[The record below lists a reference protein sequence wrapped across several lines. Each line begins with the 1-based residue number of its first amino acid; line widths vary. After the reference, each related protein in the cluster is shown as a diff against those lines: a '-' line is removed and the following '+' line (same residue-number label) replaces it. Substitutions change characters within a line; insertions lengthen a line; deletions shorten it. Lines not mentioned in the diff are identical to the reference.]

1 VVDEIIA
8 KGSVTRSTI
17 GAAFKSV
24 RRSGHDQGVLVNS
37 VNADGPAAKAGLKP
51 GDVIVEMNGAPVN
64 ARFPEEI
71 PLILRQISAQPVGS
85 TVALTYLRGGER
97 ASAQVVTERLL
108 REKGQRAALRTWGLA
123 ASEITERMM
132 ISRRLDSREGAIVM
146 AARSGGPAEIA
157 EPPLRSG
164 DVIREIDGKPVK
176 SLDELVSVYKEVSA
190 KEPLPEFVMI
200 RFDRAGKDTLT
211 LIKPRPDKPQDPP
224 REIPKA
230 WIGVATQPVLRDLA
244 TQMKLGEPGGFR
256 VTRVY
261 PGTRA
266 AESEIKTGDVIVAI
280 NGDKM
285 SPRGMQD
292 SGMFQRRVRQLS
304 MTEPARLVV
313 MRGGERVEV
322 SVAMERTRI
331 GPDEALKDTN
341 KDFELSVRE
350 LTFFDRDDNRWGDD
364 VAGVMVMDASSA
376 GWADQAGLGSGD
388 LIQSINGTAVTD
400 IPGYRKVME
409 QIGKDQP
416 ERVTFVV
423 LRGVRTQFKFAEPEW
438 KPRADAEKA
447 PEAAKE

>member
-1 VVDEIIA
+1 
-8 KGSVTRSTI
+8 
-17 GAAFKSV
+17 
-24 RRSGHDQGVLVNS
+24 
-37 VNADGPAAKAGLKP
+37 
-51 GDVIVEMNGAPVN
+51 
-64 ARFPEEI
+64 
-71 PLILRQISAQPVGS
+71 
-85 TVALTYLRGGER
+85 
-97 ASAQVVTERLL
+97 
-108 REKGQRAALRTWGLA
+108 
-123 ASEITERMM
+123 
-132 ISRRLDSREGAIVM
+132 
-146 AARSGGPAEIA
+146 
-157 EPPLRSG
+157 
-164 DVIREIDGKPVK
+164 
-176 SLDELVSVYKEVSA
+176 
-190 KEPLPEFVMI
+190 
-200 RFDRAGKDTLT
+200 
-211 LIKPRPDKPQDPP
+211 
-224 REIPKA
+224 
-230 WIGVATQPVLRDLA
+230 
-244 TQMKLGEPGGFR
+244 
-256 VTRVY
+256 VY

-350 LTFFDRDDNRWGDD
+350 LTFFDRDDNRWGED

-416 ERVTFVV
+416 ARVTFVV